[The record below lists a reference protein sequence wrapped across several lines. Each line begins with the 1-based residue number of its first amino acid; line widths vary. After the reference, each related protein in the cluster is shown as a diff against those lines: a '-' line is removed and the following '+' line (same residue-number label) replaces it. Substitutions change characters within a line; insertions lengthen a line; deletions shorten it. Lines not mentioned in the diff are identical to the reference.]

1 MEFLHGTSCIAVA
14 ACGRWFEWPT
24 YIEDIATIAGSSV
37 GHHLCSLSRVCVLIT
52 SFRNVLWSPEQGGAS
67 SCLLRV
73 LFVDCGKFEDKN
85 ELDCSNLW
93 KQRALPPKGL
103 SRCVLTKATKL
114 ACAIQR

>member
-52 SFRNVLWSPEQGGAS
+52 FLSEMSCGVQSKEGLHLVCSEF
-67 SCLLRV
+67 CLLTV
-73 LFVDCGKFEDKN
+73 G
-85 ELDCSNLW
+85 NL
-93 KQRALPPKGL
+93 K
-103 SRCVLTKATKL
+103 TKTN
-114 ACAIQR
+114 